1 MRPRQRRSSRH
12 STRALPARAD
22 ETPRPLD
29 YAVRPS
35 ARPSSKRS
43 VRYDAGIECW
53 ARIAANIAKLP
64 ELLRKRRTLLTV
76 RARWLPATL
85 SVHRRNRSVTPG
97 VDDSSRDC
105 DRHGGKFRERDYAS
119 QNGSDLCGRA
129 SLGSTSAGLAQG
141 TGRGGGG
148 GAGTP
153 GIGVAPGIGSVGGAG
168 TPGIGVAPG
177 IGTGGGAG
185 TPGIGTGTAP
195 GIGTGRGA
203 GTPGVGTG
211 GSTNPSDTLPGMP
224 SGNQS
229 GDQSGDQSGNKSGDK
244 SGNKLGTAPRH
255 VPTLGETTDADIKS
269 EYLEAIPY
277 KPCPAGTWDS
287 RYGQQACLGLPY
299 GRYARAE

>member
-1 MRPRQRRSSRH
+1 MYCKLAV
-12 STRALPARAD
+12 TFAALV
-22 ETPRPLD
+22 L
-29 YAVRPS
+29 
-35 ARPSSKRS
+35 
-43 VRYDAGIECW
+43 
-53 ARIAANIAKLP
+53 
-64 ELLRKRRTLLTV
+64 
-76 RARWLPATL
+76 
-85 SVHRRNRSVTPG
+85 
-97 VDDSSRDC
+97 
-105 DRHGGKFRERDYAS
+105 
-119 QNGSDLCGRA
+119 
-129 SLGSTSAGLAQG
+129 LGSTSAGFAQG
-141 TGRGGGG
+141 TGRGSVG

-177 IGTGGGAG
+177 TGTGGGAG

-229 GDQSGDQSGNKSGDK
+229 GNQSDDQSGNRSGDK

-277 KPCPAGTWDS
+277 KPCPANV
-287 RYGQQACLGLPY
+287 RFPNGQQACLGLPGRPY
-299 GRYARAE
+299 GRYIPNE